1 MEPRRV
7 SDRFL
12 PDILISTVSARSV
25 WAVVGDWEAGRFL
38 LPEIDLCGS
47 PLTLASGNLDHAED
61 PVVHYDILPHQ
72 VGGVG
77 ALSEG
82 RVATCSRSNPAR
94 PGRETS
100 EGRRST
106 QVGCLGWA

>member
-47 PLTLASGNLDHAED
+47 PLTLVSGSLDQAED
-61 PVVHYDILPHQ
+61 QAVNNETLP
-72 VGGVG
+72 
-77 ALSEG
+77 
-82 RVATCSRSNPAR
+82 
-94 PGRETS
+94 
-100 EGRRST
+100 
-106 QVGCLGWA
+106 

>member
-12 PDILISTVSARSV
+12 PDILTSTVSARSV

-47 PLTLASGNLDHAED
+47 PLTLVSGSLDQAED
-61 PVVHYDILPHQ
+61 PAVNHETLPYQVVRHRARRGPPLPP
-72 VGGVG
+72 
-77 ALSEG
+77 EG
-82 RVATCSRSNPAR
+82 DRVPPEEPHPDLAR
-94 PGRETS
+94 TPGP
-100 EGRRST
+100 
-106 QVGCLGWA
+106 